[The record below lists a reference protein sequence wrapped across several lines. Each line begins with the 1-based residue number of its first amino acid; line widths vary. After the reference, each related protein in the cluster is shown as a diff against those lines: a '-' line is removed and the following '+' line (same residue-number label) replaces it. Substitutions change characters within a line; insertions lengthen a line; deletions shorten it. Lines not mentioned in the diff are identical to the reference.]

1 MKTTR
6 RTFLYGC
13 SATVTALG
21 ATRLSFARF
30 AASATD
36 PNLLVV
42 VFLRG
47 GADGLSVVAPLDGP
61 DRAVYEA
68 ARPHLALPRSGAGAL
83 LPLDGRFG
91 LASAAAPL
99 HDLYQRGKVAV
110 VLACGLTHDTR
121 SHFDA
126 QEYMELGTPG
136 TRSTSSGWLGRLLTT
151 DQGVPRSLLFPSLA
165 VGAAQPSSLRG
176 YRGTVAMEDPDH
188 FLLNTGPWKWQDAQ
202 RAALRRLCRPSGSLV
217 HEASSRAL
225 DAVDLVESLA
235 LESVPPAGGATYP
248 EDEIGRAL
256 RLAAGMIRL
265 DVGLRAVTLDVGG
278 WDTHVNQAWSAT
290 SGDFHSLLGSLA
302 AGLAAFQADLDGS
315 PTGSWGERVTV
326 VVMSE
331 FGRRL
336 RENADRGTDHGHG
349 NVMFVLGGRV
359 RGGVHGDWPGLAPEQ
374 LYDGADL
381 AITTDYRRVLSEIAI
396 RRFANPAISTI
407 FPGYQGYSPLGV
419 VAGSDLTPE

>member
-13 SATVTALG
+13 SATVTALAG
-21 ATRLSFARF
+21 TRLSFAGF
-30 AASATD
+30 GAATAD
-36 PNLLVV
+36 ARVLVV

-47 GADGLSVVAPLDGP
+47 GADGLSMVAPLAGP
-61 DRAVYEA
+61 DRAFYEA
-68 ARPHLALPRSGAGAL
+68 ARPHLALPVSGAGAL

-91 LASAAAPL
+91 LSSVAAPL
-99 HDLYQRGKVAV
+99 HDLYQRGKVGV

-136 TRSTSSGWLGRLLTT
+136 TRSTSSGWLGRLLATAS
-151 DQGVPRSLLFPSLA
+151 DVPTSVLFPALA
-165 VGAAQPSSLRG
+165 VGSSQPTSLLG
-176 YRGTVAMEDPDH
+176 ARGTVAMEDPDH
-188 FLLNTGPWKWQDAQ
+188 FLLNTGPWRWQDAQ
-202 RAALRRLCRPSGSLV
+202 RAALRRLCNASSSPL
-217 HEASSRAL
+217 HDASSRAM
-225 DAVDLVESLA
+225 DAVDLVESLS
-235 LESVPPAGGATYP
+235 LDSVPPAGGATYP
-248 EDEIGRAL
+248 ENEIGRSL

-278 WDTHVNQAWSAT
+278 WDTHVEQAWSPTDGA
-290 SGDFHSLLGSLA
+290 FHALLGSLA
-302 AGLAAFQADLDGS
+302 QGLAAFFADLEGS

-349 NVMFVLGGRV
+349 SVMLVLGGGV
-359 RGGVHGDWPGLAPEQ
+359 RGGVYGTWPGLAPEQ

-407 FPGYQGYSPLGV
+407 FPGYQGYTPLGV
-419 VAGSDLTPE
+419 VEGRDLPPA